1 MSTHEYSIQKL
12 WDMIKRPNLRIHWV
26 DEGAEIQTEG
36 IENLSYEIITENFP
50 NLCNVIDIHVGS
62 ILNSK

>member
-1 MSTHEYSIQKL
+1 
-12 WDMIKRPNLRIHWV
+12 MIKRPNLRIHWV

-36 IENLSYEIITENFP
+36 IENLSYEIIAENFP
-50 NLCNVIDIHVGS
+50 NLCNVIDINVGS